1 MAVEWLEKLGFAVS
15 ILRVMQQIST
25 IFFYYAAPGNE
36 QTVSTTLQYNEDVS
50 VKSLRNDDVPVTLC
64 KGNSS
69 QTLIAG
75 QLSSGYCEMN
85 IISFGLWFS
94 LILTHI

>member
-1 MAVEWLEKLGFAVS
+1 MQ
-15 ILRVMQQIST
+15 LRKGWCT
-25 IFFYYAAPGNE
+25 IFFYYAAPGKE
-36 QTVSTTLQYNEDVS
+36 PEPPEM
-50 VKSLRNDDVPVTLC
+50 KSLRNDDVRVTLC
-64 KGNSS
+64 KGGSS
-69 QTLIAG
+69 QTLNAG